1 MIDDDATVHLAA
13 SPGDSDDRAGAAPLL
28 VLLHGYGA
36 HERDLL
42 PLVDLLGHTGPVI
55 APRAPIR
62 LGAGF
67 GPDAWAW
74 LGDVEGDEG
83 FAPQP
88 EATAILAE
96 ELLALLDAHSP
107 AAPVVLVGFSQ
118 GAAMAIELLRRAP
131 ERVACLVSLSGYVE
145 GVDEPAMTTNDDAL
159 RARGVPVFHGRGDV
173 DPVVPPHVEERTLR
187 WLREHTDLTERVYPG
202 LAHAV
207 DAAELGDARD
217 FLAEVRARGV

>member
-1 MIDDDATVHLAA
+1 MIDDDATVRVPARPDG
-13 SPGDSDDRAGAAPLL
+13 SGDRPDDAQLL

-42 PLVDLLGHTGPVI
+42 PLVDLLGHTGPAL

-74 LGDVEGDEG
+74 LGDVAGDEG

-88 EATAILAE
+88 EATAALAE

-159 RARGVPVFHGRGDV
+159 RAHGVPVFHGRGDV
-173 DPVVPPHVEERTLR
+173 DAVVPPHVEERTLR
-187 WLREHTDLTERVYPG
+187 WLREHTDLTERIYPG

-207 DAAELGDARD
+207 DATELRDARG
-217 FLAEVRARGV
+217 FLAGVRARGA